1 MLRPV
6 GSGFWGARAGGGRSF
21 PLPEVRVCVRAGA
34 VVGVYGGRRVTPG
47 RQGPGCRGPCQDLL
61 RPGRWLRGPW
71 HWRPALRG
79 TSRGSAAGAG
89 RKPRGGRRA
98 ESLQRRGHVAG
109 GQRGEPVV
117 RYGGTKQV
125 LAQTLPR
132 RGVVRADRRPRVE
145 VGGWKTAP
153 CVHTPSRNSGC
164 RCVLR
169 LNDRHPPHRGFRRP
183 SFGARRRWQAKA
195 ARVSSRT
202 TAVNAFGSNTQSSR
216 TDMGSDS
223 AHCRTFTAGNT
234 RSTRCAAVSAGVAH
248 EPTETMPQQ
257 PALQI
262 SLQRPL
268 HERGHGAA
276 LCLSLLQKPG
286 QPGGH
291 RLGERRLFR
300 PTAFALARRRAGRMS
315 AVHIGSSDTDPAC
328 RRAARTSQAKRP
340 CSRVRSARE
349 RARPG
354 TNSRV
359 HAFAREA
366 AASAAASARRRSR
379 FRSAI
384 RDVGE
389 TLDALREIRVVIG
402 QARLRGGPRFARCNP
417 RVAASSDAQSP
428 APCRWFP
435 CLKHPRC
442 GRRVKDPRG
451 PHPAAQARSRGRRD
465 RLACRTPSRSVGCL
479 RGVRSQRLR
488 SP

>member
-1 MLRPV
+1 MKVDAVSSKSDSCFQRT
-6 GSGFWGARAGGGRSF
+6 SGHAR
-21 PLPEVRVCVRAGA
+21 
-34 VVGVYGGRRVTPG
+34 
-47 RQGPGCRGPCQDLL
+47 
-61 RPGRWLRGPW
+61 
-71 HWRPALRG
+71 
-79 TSRGSAAGAG
+79 
-89 RKPRGGRRA
+89 
-98 ESLQRRGHVAG
+98 
-109 GQRGEPVV
+109 
-117 RYGGTKQV
+117 
-125 LAQTLPR
+125 
-132 RGVVRADRRPRVE
+132 
-145 VGGWKTAP
+145 
-153 CVHTPSRNSGC
+153 
-164 RCVLR
+164 
-169 LNDRHPPHRGFRRP
+169 
-183 SFGARRRWQAKA
+183 
-195 ARVSSRT
+195 ARVSSLT
-202 TAVNAFGSNTQSSR
+202 TAVNTCGLNAQSSR

-223 AHCRTFTAGNT
+223 THCRTFTAGNT

-291 RLGERRLFR
+291 RLVERRLFR
-300 PTAFALARRRAGRMS
+300 PTAFALARTGTGAGRMS